1 MDEGFETQAPS
12 TVLDLPMTEPI
23 DISMF
28 LRD

>member
-1 MDEGFETQAPS
+1 MNEALETQATS

>member
-1 MDEGFETQAPS
+1 MNESLDTQASAS
-12 TVLDLPMTEPI
+12 TLDLPMTEPI